1 MSDGGSTL
9 SVEDQ
14 FEGDERA
21 LLKRIQELLDVRMKD
36 KRKRYVHSL
45 GVAETALH
53 LPRSTALTALM
64 PLPPA

>member
-1 MSDGGSTL
+1 MGATL

-21 LLKRIQELLDVRMKD
+21 LLKRIQELLDIRWVLPRP
-36 KRKRYVHSL
+36 HFIW
-45 GVAETALH
+45 
-53 LPRSTALTALM
+53 PRSTALIALM

>member
-1 MSDGGSTL
+1 MGGTL

-21 LLKRIQELLDVRMKD
+21 LLKRIHELLDVRMKD

-45 GVAETALH
+45 GVAETALASS
-53 LPRSTALTALM
+53 RGIRCR
-64 PLPPA
+64 PL

>member
-1 MSDGGSTL
+1 ML
-9 SVEDQ
+9 SVEDL

-45 GVAETALH
+45 GVADVDV
-53 LPRSTALTALM
+53 
-64 PLPPA
+64 

>member
-1 MSDGGSTL
+1 MGATL

-53 LPRSTALTALM
+53 LAEVY
-64 PLPPA
+64 